1 MTQREGRRGVTPPA
15 GMMFHEGEHG
25 TPPTRR
31 CGRAS
36 ARRWTSSTVGLPFIQ
51 QPGPTSRSCHVRVS
65 DGSRVAR
72 RRGRQK
78 MIPSAGAIPKIQT
91 ARSRVDI
98 PDAADGVGG
107 RRALIGQHAIVVG
120 GSIGGLLAAEVLC
133 PRFERVTLVE
143 RDRLPQ
149 GAVPRKGVPQSR
161 QTHGLLAGGRQALEH
176 LFPGITAELVSDGA
190 VPSDV
195 LADAMWFFEGGWL
208 ARRRDGLDGL
218 LMSRPLLEAAIRRRV
233 LQHNNLV
240 TRDGCALD
248 GFLLQDGRV
257 IGVRLGGGTCSRR
270 PRRRRH
276 RPRIATPQWL
286 EALGYERPR
295 EQRVEVGIRY
305 VTRLFRRRPEDLPGA
320 TAIIIPPT
328 PQGKR
333 GGVMLAQEGDRW
345 TVTLIANFCEPA
357 PSDVPGFVE
366 HARQLPH
373 PLIHQVIRRAEPL
386 GEAEGY
392 NFPSSIRRMYE
403 ELTRVPDG
411 LIVIGDA
418 ICSFNPI
425 YGQGMSVSA
434 LEALVLATEI
444 DEGLTGLPA
453 GSSSAPRRSSTCPGA
468 SRSAATC
475 AFRKPSVRAAPWCH
489 A

>member
-1 MTQREGRRGVTPPA
+1 
-15 GMMFHEGEHG
+15 
-25 TPPTRR
+25 
-31 CGRAS
+31 
-36 ARRWTSSTVGLPFIQ
+36 
-51 QPGPTSRSCHVRVS
+51 
-65 DGSRVAR
+65 
-72 RRGRQK
+72 
-78 MIPSAGAIPKIQT
+78 
-91 ARSRVDI
+91 
-98 PDAADGVGG
+98 
-107 RRALIGQHAIVVG
+107 LIGQHAIVVG

-133 PRFERVTLVE
+133 RRFERVTLVE

-176 LFPGITAELVSDGA
+176 LLPGITAELISDGA

-195 LADAMWFFEGGWL
+195 LADAMWFLEGGWL

-233 LQHNNLV
+233 LQHDNLV
-240 TRDGCALD
+240 TRDECALN

-257 IGVRLGGGTCSRR
+257 IGVRLGEEALPADLVVDATGRGSR
-270 PRRRRH
+270 
-276 RPRIATPQWL
+276 TPQWL
-286 EALGYERPR
+286 EAMGYERPR

-305 VTRLFRRRPEDLPGA
+305 MTRLFRRRPEDLSGA
-320 TAIIIPPT
+320 TAVIIPPT

-345 TVTLIANFCEPA
+345 TVTLVANFCEPA
-357 PSDVPGFVE
+357 PSDVRGFVE
-366 HARQLPH
+366 HARRLPH

-386 GEAEGY
+386 GEPEGY

-444 DEGLTGLPA
+444 DEGLDDLPRRFFKRAAAVVDVPWSIAVGSDLRIPETVGPRSAMVSCLNWYLAHLHQGAQSDSTLAYAFMRVANLIAPPQALFAPSLMLRVLRGSWKRPGARPGVPA
-453 GSSSAPRRSSTCPGA
+453 GGSLSLAERPRVA
-468 SRSAATC
+468 
-475 AFRKPSVRAAPWCH
+475 KPI
-489 A
+489 